1 MIKPGRHADNTAKT
15 LEIMKK
21 EYRKFLKTGLSEK
34 NS

>member
-1 MIKPGRHADNTAKT
+1 MIKPDRYADKTAKT
-15 LEIMKK
+15 LELMKK